1 MNIQLS
7 EHFSY
12 KKLLRF
18 TISSVIMLIFTS
30 IYGVVDGIF
39 VSNFVGKTPFAAV
52 NIVFPVLMIFGA
64 LGFMMGTGGCAL
76 IAKMMGEGNHKKA
89 NRTFSLIIYT
99 SAITGIIIS
108 VIGFIFIEQI
118 CTLLGAEGEILEY
131 CVLYG
136 RIILPFTTAFILQNE
151 FQSFLVAAEKPQF
164 GLFIT
169 VLAGVTNIV
178 LDALFVAVFRWGL
191 TGAAFATGLSQLV
204 GGVIPLLYFIF
215 SKKSIL
221 RLGGCKIDV
230 RSLIKCCTNGS
241 SEMMTNISMS
251 LVNILY
257 NFQLMKF
264 AGEDGVAAYGVI
276 MYVSFV
282 FVAAFIG
289 FSVGSAPIISYHY
302 GAENTEE
309 LKNLRK
315 KSSVIIFAASLGMF
329 ILAIV
334 LSYPLASIFVGYDD
348 ILFELTRNAFII
360 YSISFLFSGFN
371 IFGSAF
377 FTALNNGGVSAT
389 LSFLRTLLF
398 QVVSVLLLPV
408 FFGINGIWFSVVT
421 AELSAFIMTIMFI
434 TGLKSKYNY

>member
-12 KKLLRF
+12 KKLLSF
-18 TISSVIMLIFTS
+18 TFPSVIMLIFTS

-136 RIILPFTTAFILQNE
+136 RILLPFTTAFILQNE

-204 GGVIPLLYFIF
+204 GGIIPLLYFIF

-408 FFGINGIWFSVVT
+408 FFGINGIWFSVVS